1 MSARR
6 KRERE
11 RERSWKKEGE
21 THALE
26 LSGQGPLVVLV
37 VLDEVVGRRSPS
49 SRESPA
55 VVHGRGRLLG
65 VGRGSGGGDG
75 HKGKKRDGGGE
86 EHVVEGLWEW
96 VEWLG

>member
-11 RERSWKKEGE
+11 RKKLEKGRE

>member
-11 RERSWKKEGE
+11 RKKLEKERE